1 MSNFEV
7 MYVCE
12 GMLLEWMLTGQEAD
26 QMSAPMSM
34 GIVSSCEVFS
44 IHHQVTYR
52 SKNTMQES
60 K

>member
-12 GMLLEWMLTGQEAD
+12 CMLLEWMLTGQEAD

-44 IHHQVTYR
+44 INHQVTYR
-52 SKNTMQES
+52 SKNTM
-60 K
+60 